1 MPKLAPIK
9 RKDLIYYLRQL
20 GFDGLYPGGN
30 HEYMKKENLKIYVP
44 NPHGKSEI
52 SREFLLRI
60 LKQANIERK
69 IWEDL

>member
-20 GFDGLYPGGN
+20 GFEGLNPGGK
-30 HEYMKKENLKIYVP
+30 HQYMQKDRLKVRIP
-44 NPHGKSEI
+44 NPHKSEI
-52 SREFLLRI
+52 GKNLLADI
-60 LKQANIERK
+60 LKQADIERS

>member
-20 GFDGLYPGGN
+20 GFDGTYAGGN
-30 HEYMKKENLKIYVP
+30 HQYMQKGDLKIYIP
-44 NPHGKSEI
+44 NPHKSDEIGKD
-52 SREFLLRI
+52 FLVRI

-69 IWEDL
+69 TWEDL

>member
-20 GFDGLYPGGN
+20 GFDGPDSGGN
-30 HEYMKKENLKIYVP
+30 HQFMQKGALKVRIP
-44 NPHGKSEI
+44 NPHKSDIGKN
-52 SREFLLRI
+52 LLIEI
-60 LKQANIERK
+60 LKQANVERK

>member
-1 MPKLAPIK
+1 MPTLAPIK

-30 HEYMKKENLKIYVP
+30 HQYMKKGILKIYIP
-44 NPHGKSEI
+44 NPHQSEI
-52 SREFLLRI
+52 SKDFLVRI

>member
-30 HEYMKKENLKIYVP
+30 HQYMRKGALKVYIP
-44 NPHGKSEI
+44 SSGEIGKD
-52 SREFLLRI
+52 FLVRI

-69 IWEDL
+69 IWEEL

>member
-9 RKDLIYYLRQL
+9 RKDLIFYLRQL
-20 GFDGLYPGGN
+20 GFDGLLSGGN
-30 HEYMKKENLKIYVP
+30 HQYMKKDSLKVRIP
-44 NPHGKSEI
+44 NPHQSEI
-52 SREFLLRI
+52 SKNLLIRI